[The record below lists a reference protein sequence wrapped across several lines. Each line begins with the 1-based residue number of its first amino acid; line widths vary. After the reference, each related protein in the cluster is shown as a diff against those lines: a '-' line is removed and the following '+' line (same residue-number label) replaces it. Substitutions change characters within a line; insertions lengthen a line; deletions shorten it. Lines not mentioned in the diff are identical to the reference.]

1 MLSALKRLSNKAIIT
16 HCIIGVASVALL
28 QACSKQSGNEPSS
41 ATVTSIAQVKPL
53 AQVEK
58 TAEGVVLT
66 LAEGAVK
73 KVRLQ
78 VMSEKII
85 RVTALPGTDFNVIPE
100 SIQVVAKPTTSV
112 PFTVDQAGNKL
123 VLKTAQVTAEVSLIN
138 GTVSFR
144 DAKGN
149 VLLQEENRGTFSE
162 VTADPIKP
170 DADSFAI
177 RQEFNRGSDE
187 GFFGLGQ
194 HQNGQVN

>member
-1 MLSALKRLSNKAIIT
+1 MLSALKRLSHKAIIAN
-16 HCIIGVASVALL
+16 CIIGVASVALL
-28 QACSKQSGNEPSS
+28 QGCSKEN
-41 ATVTSIAQVKPL
+41 TSTPTEQVKAL

-58 TAEGVVLT
+58 TPEGVILT
-66 LAEGAVK
+66 LAQGAVK

-78 VMSEKII
+78 VISEKII
-85 RVTALPGTDFNVIPE
+85 RVSALPGTDFGVIPE
-100 SIQVVAKPTTSV
+100 SIQVVAKPSTKV
-112 PFTVDQAGNKL
+112 PFSVDQAGDKL
-123 VLKTAQVTAEVSLIN
+123 TLKTTQVSAEVSLVDGI
-138 GTVSFR
+138 VSFR

-149 VLLQEENRGTFSE
+149 VLLQEENRGTFSQ

-177 RQEFNRGSDE
+177 RQEFNRGTDE